1 MKVSKSTKIWHVNKG
16 GFLTVT
22 LDYQRCTSVGQGGGA
37 MLHGGVRSTHEYHL
51 ITKSKYSAKR
61 GYFRSSLWCTA
72 DADWFSAREIHWNVV
87 CQKRVFQIITLVY
100 HRCRLIFSS
109 WNPLK
114 CSVSEKG
121 ISDEFYE
128 NQCSVIIIWTWLTL
142 RKNEAECDFF
152 FSSELHFR
160 WMKSQGR
167 IFVFTSPVGRW
178 YFLT

>member
-87 CQKRVFQIITLVY
+87 CQKRVFQFITLEY
-100 HRCRLIFSS
+100 RRCSS
-109 WNPLK
+109 
-114 CSVSEKG
+114 VVREA
-121 ISDEFYE
+121 E
-128 NQCSVIIIWTWLTL
+128 QCYIIIIIIDRFYIALYMEVL
-142 RKNEAECDFF
+142 QERMKALLFPKSE
-152 FSSELHFR
+152 FSVRIKGYFR
-160 WMKSQGR
+160 WS
-167 IFVFTSPVGRW
+167 
-178 YFLT
+178 L